1 MKKNKIR
8 CKVYQSMSNETEIK
22 IYMTDNYLG
31 DNEIHLITITLNICI
46 ISKLELW
53 DLKVRKKLSLNR
65 LPNLAN
71 AKRKIQRNH
80 SLPGRY

>member
-1 MKKNKIR
+1 
-8 CKVYQSMSNETEIK
+8 MSNETQIK

-65 LPNLAN
+65 LPN
-71 AKRKIQRNH
+71 
-80 SLPGRY
+80 